1 MADLMGLLYRSDD
14 HGTVELRRILPVA
27 PADLWPEL
35 TDPERLAAWFAP
47 VTGDLRE
54 GGDYRIA
61 FEEDDD
67 EPGSASWG
75 RIEQC
80 KRGRGLRL
88 TWQSAEDEPAPS
100 TVQVSL
106 RAVDG
111 GTRLVLVHSGLT
123 HGEDVGHAAGWEVYL
138 RDLAAHLEG
147 TPAEEGDW
155 FERWE
160 RHRAAYEATL

>member
-61 FEEDDD
+61 FE
-67 EPGSASWG
+67 
-75 RIEQC
+75 
-80 KRGRGLRL
+80 
-88 TWQSAEDEPAPS
+88 
-100 TVQVSL
+100 
-106 RAVDG
+106 
-111 GTRLVLVHSGLT
+111 
-123 HGEDVGHAAGWEVYL
+123 
-138 RDLAAHLEG
+138 
-147 TPAEEGDW
+147 
-155 FERWE
+155 
-160 RHRAAYEATL
+160 